1 MDTVNFTKAR
11 DNLSS
16 VLDGVSE
23 NANYTIIKRRQ
34 KPDAVVMSL
43 EYFNGM
49 VETMHL
55 LSSPANAEHLM
66 RGIAAHKADLTESHD
81 LIDA

>member
-1 MDTVNFTKAR
+1 MKTVNFTNAR

-16 VLDGVSE
+16 VLDGVAE
-23 NANYTIIKRRQ
+23 NANYTIIKRRK

-43 EYFNGM
+43 EYFNGLM
-49 VETMHL
+49 ETMHL

-66 RGIAAHKADLTESHD
+66 RGVAAYHAGLVESHD
-81 LIDA
+81 IIDA